1 MAIFWKTEKHPA
13 PSGIFHTYIIP
24 AIAVLT
30 GLFLLNCGGG
40 SSSPPAVTPTTTP
53 SITSIS
59 PDSIQAGSDSFTLTV
74 NGANFNSSSIVRW
87 NGAARSTDYISS
99 TRLTAAISSSDIA
112 IGRTRTITVR
122 NTSPTVAFSNGVTFN
137 VNNLVPTITF
147 LSPSS
152 IPAETESFTLT
163 IWGRNFLSNSSLQWN
178 DNTISGNYVDST
190 QFIFTISSSYIANEA
205 TVDVGIYNPEPGGGL
220 SNLLPFNVK
229 APGLSV
235 LTLLLPDAYSSKSY
249 SYALQAEGGISPY
262 TWSLAGG
269 SLPNGLTLSL
279 EGKISGTAPNVASDT
294 SFPFTIDLNDNSQ
307 PAGTNMISQDFSILV
322 KSGSLGRNDSCSA
335 AAATPV
341 SNGILHASIS
351 PYGDIDVYSFQGTQG
366 SQVTVE
372 IFAQRL
378 DLDEDP
384 ASQDIYLD
392 SFLEILD
399 DGCTQVMYN
408 DDIDLGIVYDSL
420 ISNYILPYTGTYY
433 IRVSDL
439 RGDGRPDLQYNL
451 SLSGAD

>member
-1 MAIFWKTEKHPA
+1 MVILWSTEKHTA
-13 PSGIFHTYIIP
+13 PSDIFHPFIIH
-24 AIAVLT
+24 AVVVLT
-30 GLFLLNCGGG
+30 GIFMLSCGGG
-40 SSSPPAVTPTTTP
+40 SSSPPAVTPTTAP

-74 NGANFNSSSIVRW
+74 NGANFNSSSTVRW
-87 NGAARSTDYISS
+87 NGSTRSTDYISS
-99 TRLTAAISSSDIA
+99 ARLTAAISSSDVA

-122 NTSPTVAFSNGVTFN
+122 NTSPAVAVSNGVTFN
-137 VNNLVPTITF
+137 VNNPVPTITF
-147 LSPSS
+147 LNPSN
-152 IPAETESFTLT
+152 IPAETGSFTLI
-163 IWGRNFLSNSSLQWN
+163 IWGRNFLSNSTLRWN
-178 DNTISGNYVDST
+178 DSIISGDYVDST
-190 QFIFTISSSYIANEA
+190 QFIFTISSSYIADEG

-220 SNLLPFNVK
+220 SNILPFNVK

-249 SYALQAEGGISPY
+249 SYALQAEGGTVPY
-262 TWSLAGG
+262 TWSIAGG
-269 SLPNGLTLSL
+269 SLPNGLNLSP
-279 EGKISGTAPNVASDT
+279 EGEISGTAPNVASDT
-294 SFPFTIDLNDNSQ
+294 SYPFTIDLNDNSQ
-307 PAGTNMISQDFSILV
+307 PAGVNMISQDFSILV
-322 KSGSLGRNDSCSA
+322 KSGTPGRNDFCSA
-335 AAATPV
+335 ATATPV
-341 SNGILHASIS
+341 SNGILRASIS

-366 SQVTVE
+366 NQVTVE

-378 DLDEDP
+378 DMDDDP

-399 DGCTQVMYN
+399 DGCTQIIYN
-408 DDIDLGIVYDSL
+408 DDIDLGTVYDSL

-439 RGDGRPDLQYNL
+439 RGDGRPDLQYDL